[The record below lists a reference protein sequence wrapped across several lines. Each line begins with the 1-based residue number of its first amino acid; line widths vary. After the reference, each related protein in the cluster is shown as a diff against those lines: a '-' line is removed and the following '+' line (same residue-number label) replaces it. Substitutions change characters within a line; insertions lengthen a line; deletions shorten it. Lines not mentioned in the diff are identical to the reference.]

1 MATKRNISTYLG
13 EYSNKTFV
21 IPAYQRGFKWGVTY
35 ANNDSAATILFKNI
49 HEALKANK
57 QEYFIQ
63 GITVYEE
70 GTQVVLIDGQQ
81 RTTVLFLLLSLLC
94 THEEKEKLLFYK
106 GVFKLHYT
114 IRQQSHK
121 ALESICKGEEV
132 ATDKNKQQDIFFFHQ
147 VIDQLK
153 NLIQLLSK
161 EEKEQF
167 KAYVLDHVKLFY
179 IKVRKD
185 QAIKLFAMMNG
196 AKAFMKTDELVKAD
210 ILSKASQVDHQQLQ
224 APQTI
229 QESLEILKDQIGED
243 WKASALRSQ
252 FARQWDKWMY
262 WWNRQEVKLFY
273 NSDANPMGLLLQY
286 FYERNNRNIGK
297 KTRISYSN
305 KRTDV
310 AQMFTEFQNLFLQD
324 KQQALKNFEALRKL
338 QKRFED
344 IFNTGEIYNY
354 FGLAHETLRSK
365 EAREKTINYFL
376 ENYKSIESIKSYVLL
391 NILDVKEM
399 PSPDTATDLEGIK
412 DILLD
417 IFESLNETKV
427 YIAEDK
433 EFAFRLLLKLNVEAA
448 IGRGVKF
455 DFFVSKNGKME
466 SLYANRSLEHIWPK
480 SKIAF
485 KIEQQV
491 YKDIHDKEI
500 ENSAITKY
508 LKEDDLIK
516 EKLSQHH
523 IGNLVLL
530 HKNDNSTFN
539 DKLPEDKKKVY
550 FNLDKK
556 LLSRNLL
563 HTMSVFAYD
572 NWSSKNATATIK
584 SNQEKVLK
592 LMKKGYEAYVN

>member
-1 MATKRNISTYLG
+1 MATKRNITTYLG

-35 ANNDSAATILFKNI
+35 SNGESAATILFKNI
-49 HEALKANK
+49 HEALQANK

-70 GTQVVLIDGQQ
+70 GSQVVLIDGQQ

-94 THEEKEKLLFYK
+94 TQEEKEKLLFYK
-106 GVFKLHYT
+106 SVFKLHYT

-132 ATDKNKQQDIFFFHQ
+132 TIDKNEHQDIFFFHQ
-147 VIDQLK
+147 VNNQLG
-153 NLIQLLSK
+153 NLIKPLS
-161 EEKEQF
+161 EKKREQF
-167 KAYVLDHVKLFY
+167 KTYVLENVKLFY
-179 IKVRKD
+179 IKVKKD
-185 QAIKLFAMMNG
+185 QAIKLFTMMNG

-210 ILSKASQVDHQQLQ
+210 ILSKASKVDHQQLQ

-229 QESLEILKDQIGED
+229 QDSLEILKDQIGED

-262 WWNRQEVKLFY
+262 WWNRQDVKLFY
-273 NSDANPMGLLLQY
+273 SSEANPMGLLLQY

-297 KTRISYSN
+297 KARTSYSN
-305 KRTDV
+305 KRAEV
-310 AQMFTEFQNLFLQD
+310 AQMFTDFQNLLLRD
-324 KQQALKNFEALRKL
+324 KQQALKSFEALRKL

-344 IFNTGEIYNY
+344 IFNNVIVYNY

-365 EAREKTINYFL
+365 EDRKKIINYFL
-376 ENYKSIESIKSYVLL
+376 ENYKNTESIKSYVLL
-391 NILDVKEM
+391 NILDVKEI
-399 PSPDTATDLEGIK
+399 PSPEATTDFNDLK
-412 DILLD
+412 DKLSA
-417 IFESLNETKV
+417 IFESLNKTKV

-448 IGRGVKF
+448 IDRGVKF

-485 KIEQQV
+485 KTKQQT

-500 ENSAITKY
+500 ENNAVIKY
-508 LKEDDLIK
+508 LKEDKLAK

-584 SNQEKVLK
+584 ANQEKVLQ
-592 LMKKGYEAYVN
+592 LMKKGYETYVN